1 MDVQTSICIL
11 TYNRCDSVMAVIGSM
26 YNLLDDSTE
35 IIVVDNDSSD
45 DTCLSVTSRFEKA
58 RYYKT
63 AKNVGASGRN
73 IAFRNARGSV
83 IICLDDDVS
92 GITGEMISRLHT
104 RFRDNPLLGAVN
116 FKVVDAFTGHIC
128 NWVHQCK
135 VEDYYDKEFPTYG
148 ITEGAVA
155 FRKAALDSAG
165 DYDDIFFISHEGPDL
180 AFRIMREGYD
190 CIYWGDI
197 VVSHRHENA
206 GRMSWLNYYYDTRN
220 HIYLAA
226 KNYPFK
232 KAVRTLAVGLLSM
245 LVYSIRDGYFRYW
258 VKAVHDGI
266 KNLPLI
272 LQKRKVLP
280 EHVLNRIRV
289 IDENRAPVLYKI
301 KSRLFRK
308 SARL

>member
-1 MDVQTSICIL
+1 
-11 TYNRCDSVMAVIGSM
+11 MAVMESI

-35 IIVVDNDSSD
+35 IIVVDNNSSD
-45 DTCLSVTSRFEKA
+45 NTCLNVTRRFEKA
-58 RYYKT
+58 RYFKT
-63 AKNVGASGRN
+63 EKNVGASGRN
-73 IAFRNARGSV
+73 VAFRNALGSV

-92 GITGEMISRLHT
+92 GITAEMIARLHAK
-104 RFRDNPLLGAVN
+104 FRNNPLLGAVN
-116 FKVVDAFTGHIC
+116 FKVVNAFSGHIC

-135 VEDYYDKEFPTYG
+135 AEDYYDKEFSTYG

-155 FRKAALDSAG
+155 FRKAALDKAG
-165 DYDDIFFISHEGPDL
+165 YYDDIFFISHEGPDL

-206 GRMSWLNYYYDTRN
+206 GRVSWLNYYYDTRN

-232 KAVRTLAVGLLSM
+232 KAVRTLTVGLLSM

-258 VKAVHDGI
+258 LKAVRDGI
-266 KNLPLI
+266 KKLPVL
-272 LQKRKVLP
+272 LQERNVLP
-280 EHVLNRIRV
+280 ENVLMRISA
-289 IDENRAPVLYKI
+289 IDENNAPVLYKI

-308 SARL
+308 TARL

>member
-1 MDVQTSICIL
+1 
-11 TYNRCDSVMAVIGSM
+11 MAVMESI

-35 IIVVDNDSSD
+35 IIVVDNNSSD
-45 DTCLSVTSRFEKA
+45 NTCLNVTRRFEKA
-58 RYYKT
+58 RYFKT
-63 AKNVGASGRN
+63 EKNVGASGRN
-73 IAFRNARGSV
+73 VAFRNALGSV

-92 GITGEMISRLHT
+92 GITAEMIARLHAK
-104 RFRDNPLLGAVN
+104 FRNNPLLGAVN
-116 FKVVDAFTGHIC
+116 FKVVNAFSGHIC

-135 VEDYYDKEFPTYG
+135 AEDYYDKEFSTYG

-155 FRKAALDSAG
+155 FRKAALDKAG
-165 DYDDIFFISHEGPDL
+165 YYDDIFFISHEGPDL

-206 GRMSWLNYYYDTRN
+206 GRVSWLNYYYDTRN

-232 KAVRTLAVGLLSM
+232 KAVRTLTVGLLSM

-258 VKAVHDGI
+258 LKAVRDGI
-266 KNLPLI
+266 KKLPVL
-272 LQKRKVLP
+272 LQERNVLP
-280 EHVLNRIRV
+280 ENVLMRISA
-289 IDENRAPVLYKI
+289 IDENNAPLLYKV

-308 SARL
+308 TARL